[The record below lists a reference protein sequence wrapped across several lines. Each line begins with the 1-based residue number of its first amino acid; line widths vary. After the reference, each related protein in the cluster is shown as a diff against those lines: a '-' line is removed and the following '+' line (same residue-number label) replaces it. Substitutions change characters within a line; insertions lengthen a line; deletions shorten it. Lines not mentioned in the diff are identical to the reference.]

1 MTKKRIKFAIKSLKG
16 KRPINQDSLACS
28 FNKENDFCGIV
39 CDGVGSVAGSEHA
52 SKIVA
57 NTFAD
62 EFSKTGHIESVTT
75 WFKETLKKAMDA
87 LLAFANDN
95 KKPDIAT
102 TLALL
107 IIIDKKFYVYN
118 IGDTRV
124 YAFRKHDLT
133 HEVKQYS
140 YDHNYKNFL
149 IANDATPEQLEANKS
164 KWHAL
169 TNYIDA
175 SNPRVAKFDVNSG
188 SIDQRT
194 YFLICTDGLYG
205 YVRDNTKYDIA
216 TRIFCPIPYKMTLLN
231 KNALDNGSD
240 DNVSGILVS
249 VK

>member
-1 MTKKRIKFAIKSLKG
+1 
-16 KRPINQDSLACS
+16 
-28 FNKENDFCGIV
+28 
-39 CDGVGSVAGSEHA
+39 
-52 SKIVA
+52 
-57 NTFAD
+57 
-62 EFSKTGHIESVTT
+62 
-75 WFKETLKKAMDA
+75 MDA

-164 KWHAL
+164 K
-169 TNYIDA
+169 
-175 SNPRVAKFDVNSG
+175 
-188 SIDQRT
+188 
-194 YFLICTDGLYG
+194 
-205 YVRDNTKYDIA
+205 
-216 TRIFCPIPYKMTLLN
+216 
-231 KNALDNGSD
+231 
-240 DNVSGILVS
+240 
-249 VK
+249 